1 MANFDHSLFRIETV
15 KSTNK
20 NSAQM
25 TQIENDDGQKIKVYV
40 QLLFIPK
47 MSKFN
52 EKVDIFW
59 PIMLNVGDA
68 RQ

>member
-1 MANFDHSLFRIETV
+1 MANFDPSLFRIETV

-25 TQIENDDGQKIKVYV
+25 IQIENDDGQKIKVYV

-52 EKVDIFW
+52 EKVDRFW
-59 PIMLNVGDA
+59 SIMLNVGDA

>member
-1 MANFDHSLFRIETV
+1 MANFDPSLFRIETV

-25 TQIENDDGQKIKVYV
+25 IQIENDDGQKIKVYA

-52 EKVDIFW
+52 EKVDRFLS
-59 PIMLNVGDA
+59 IMLNVGDA